1 MCVWTKKRG
10 SLNAVVLMATPC
22 PKSPLNKCSLSLSL
36 SHCMAKGTSG
46 SRVTFTFFFC
56 SPLLLREL
64 ANEKDLPTL
73 KTESTVW
80 DRCGKQWLTGGR
92 WPPHVE
98 WSARS
103 RRQLDRSGVAAS
115 IRLCLYCIQACD
127 RERLFKRDTDRDKVG
142 I

>member
-64 ANEKDLPTL
+64 ANEKDLQT
-73 KTESTVW
+73 
-80 DRCGKQWLTGGR
+80 
-92 WPPHVE
+92 
-98 WSARS
+98 
-103 RRQLDRSGVAAS
+103 
-115 IRLCLYCIQACD
+115 
-127 RERLFKRDTDRDKVG
+127 
-142 I
+142 